1 MSNFFCTFAAVYG
14 LQKKRYKYMAKKK
27 TKEEEIDPIV
37 VEELANEEDVE
48 EWELEGFESK
58 EEYDDYCAKSAEDPL
73 YGYGDLVTIK
83 EMKELLKQEPYI
95 PKGEDAK
102 YPAEL
107 LLDEKTGM
115 YYTDFFRDYRTHML
129 LGHILAIECI
139 VCDNLDWE
147 RVTGGYSPYALARIN
162 DLCLNVLEWKP
173 IPQELVKNH
182 IITGR
187 YAEEDSGNTPFSDD
201 ALWEFANQMQVNRAV
216 WFAEH
221 LPTGND
227 LYAMRSGYVYTR
239 SDMIQWDIITSS
251 YDEVDIAV
259 FDDKDPY
266 HIEKE
271 VLPWSTN
278 AFIEN
283 LTFIKEKLGYYK
295 ASEVARLLRRDWPLI
310 VERKRCNIDKVSE
323 EEIEE
328 FRRFLFKELEL
339 IESKWST
346 EEYYARLEQIENHGK
361 KSNKSANEEDKD
373 EAELYKLL
381 SKVPHLE
388 LKPTPAKKKAENK
401 EKPASTVEGQPGTTI
416 IINGNVANAI
426 GKVEQLKTQQS

>member
-1 MSNFFCTFAAVYG
+1 MSEFFCTFAAV
-14 LQKKRYKYMAKKK
+14 LRTARKRYMAKN
-27 TKEEEIDPIV
+27 TTTEEEIEPIV
-37 VEELANEEDVE
+37 VKELADEEAVE

-58 EEYDDYCAKSAEDPL
+58 EEYDDFCAKSAEDPL

-83 EMKELLKQEPYI
+83 EMKELLNQEPYK
-95 PKGEDAK
+95 PTGEDAK

-147 RVTGGYSPYALARIN
+147 RVTGGYSPYVLARIN

-187 YAEEDSGNTPFSDD
+187 YAEEDCCNTPFSDD
-201 ALWEFANQMQVNRAV
+201 SLWEFANQMRVNRAV

-239 SDMIQWDIITSS
+239 SDMIQWDILTSG
-251 YDEVDIAV
+251 YDEVDIAL

-295 ASEVARLLRRDWPLI
+295 ASEVAHLLRRDWPLI
-310 VERKRCNIDKVSE
+310 IERKRCSIDKVPE

-328 FRRFLFKELEL
+328 FRRFLFEELDL

-346 EEYYARLEQIENHGK
+346 EEYYARLERIEHPEK
-361 KSNKSANEEDKD
+361 QTKSSTEDSE

-381 SKVPHLE
+381 RKVPE
-388 LKPTPAKKKAENK
+388 IEWKPTPAKKKK
-401 EKPASTVEGQPGTTI
+401 ETKETSASTVEGQSGTTI
-416 IINGNVANAI
+416 IINGNVGSAI
-426 GKVEQLKTQQS
+426 GKVEQLNTQQDE